1 MIAQMSK
8 NISSFFIT
16 QGIIQEDDREVY
28 VYSFEV
34 LLSASASF
42 LTLIILAF
50 LSHTVLETALY
61 LLGFIPLRQIA
72 GGYHAPN
79 HFRCYIT
86 MLSVYALFLLLLF
99 FVPVD
104 LIFPAL
110 ILCAILSTV
119 LVFVFAPSEDSNKPL
134 SSEECAYFRI
144 KSRFFVIGYVVLI
157 GLLATFIEDKTVAF
171 ALTLGVFSV
180 ALSLLVNQIRYQKA
194 TETSNTA
201 LCRGEGIDQ

>member
-1 MIAQMSK
+1 MIAQMSR

-99 FVPVD
+99 FVPVEF
-104 LIFPAL
+104 IFPAL
-110 ILCAILSTV
+110 ILCGILSTV

-134 SSEECAYFRI
+134 SSEECAYFRR
-144 KSRFFVIGYVVLI
+144 KSRFFIIGYVVLI

-180 ALSLLVNQIRYQKA
+180 ALSLLVNQIRYQRVA
-194 TETSNTA
+194 ETSNMA